1 MSNLRNEDTKMIKI
15 LSEKHVYSKGGI
27 YGPVLTPFR
36 ESVANIFLM
45 LLENVKLSEVLAN
58 GKEVELTF
66 QNFNTVNTAEDVEEE
81 DEDEE
86 VGDDEEAGEEPQ
98 LEAVVREEKPQQN
111 QHQKNQKKFKED
123 KLNKK

>member
-36 ESVANIFLM
+36 ETVANIFLM
-45 LLENVKLSEVLAN
+45 LLENIELSEVLPD
-58 GKEVELTF
+58 GKEVKVTF
-66 QNFNTVNTAEDVEEE
+66 QNFNKVNVAEVEE
-81 DEDEE
+81 
-86 VGDDEEAGEEPQ
+86 DDEEARPVEVRVEESV
-98 LEAVVREEKPQQN
+98 EEVEEEKPQHN

>member
-36 ESVANIFLM
+36 ETVANIFLM
-45 LLENVKLSEVLAN
+45 LLENIELSEVLPD
-58 GKEVELTF
+58 GKEVKVTF
-66 QNFNTVNTAEDVEEE
+66 QNFNKVNVAEVEE
-81 DEDEE
+81 
-86 VGDDEEAGEEPQ
+86 DDEEEARAVEVRVE
-98 LEAVVREEKPQQN
+98 EAVEEVEDEKPQHN